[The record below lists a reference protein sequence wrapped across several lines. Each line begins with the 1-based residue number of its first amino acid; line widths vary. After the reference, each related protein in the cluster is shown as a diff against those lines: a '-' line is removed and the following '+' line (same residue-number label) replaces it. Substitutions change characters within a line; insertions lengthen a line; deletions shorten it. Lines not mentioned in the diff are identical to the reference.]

1 MTAARATLRA
11 VAEHA
16 GVSMAT
22 VSRVLA
28 DNYPVARTTRQRVL
42 RSVRAL
48 DYVANTHARAL
59 RGRRTGSVAF
69 VLNDVRGPS
78 FAQVAHGV
86 EEETARA
93 GLLSLICT
101 THGDPEREL
110 AAVRLMR
117 EQGANAVI
125 LIGGVVDD
133 AEYRAQTARIA
144 HALDASG
151 SRLVL
156 CGRPPLG
163 PDVPTTVVEY
173 ANEPGAFAI
182 TSRLLAEGH
191 RRVLFLGD
199 RPDRSTTVAGRLAGY
214 RRALATTGVPAP
226 PELVVACPF
235 LREDA
240 HAALT
245 ERLGRGRDFTAVF
258 AATDEVAAGALGAL
272 QDAGLDVPGDVSL
285 VGYDDVAPAAD
296 LRPRLTTVRVPY
308 PEMGRMAVRLALS
321 PDGRP
326 APAGRRVLL
335 DTHVVIRESTA
346 RCGAR

>member
-1 MTAARATLRA
+1 MAA
-11 VAEHA
+11 HA

-28 DNYPVARTTRQRVL
+28 DNYPVAPATRQRVL
-42 RSVRAL
+42 RAVREL

-78 FAQVAHGV
+78 FAEVAHGI

-101 THGDPEREL
+101 THGDAEREL

-117 EQGANAVI
+117 EQGASAVI
-125 LIGGVVDD
+125 LIGGVVDN
-133 AEYRAQTARIA
+133 AQYRAQMARIA

-156 CGRPPLG
+156 CGRPPLDPG
-163 PDVPTTVVEY
+163 APTTVVEY
-173 ANEPGAFAI
+173 DNESGAFAV
-182 TSRLLAEGH
+182 TSRLLAGGH

-199 RPDRSTTVAGRLAGY
+199 RPDGSTTVTGRLAGY
-214 RRALATTGVPAP
+214 RRALATMGLPAA
-226 PELVVACPF
+226 PELVVPCPF
-235 LREDA
+235 RREDA
-240 HAALT
+240 HAALR
-245 ERLGRGRDFTAVF
+245 ERLGRARDFTAVF

-272 QDAGLDVPGDVSL
+272 RDAGLDVPRDVSL
-285 VGYDDVAPAAD
+285 VGYDDVAPATD
-296 LRPRLTTVRVPY
+296 LRPRLTTVHVPY
-308 PEMGRMAVRLALS
+308 AEMGRTAVRLALA

-326 APAGRRVLL
+326 APPGRHALL
-335 DTHVVIRESTA
+335 GTHVVVRESTA
-346 RCGAR
+346 PPR

>member
-1 MTAARATLRA
+1 M
-11 VAEHA
+11 AEHA

-28 DNYPVARTTRQRVL
+28 DNYPVAPGTRRRVL
-42 RSVRAL
+42 RAVREL

-78 FAQVAHGV
+78 FAQVAHGI

-101 THGDPEREL
+101 THGDAEREL
-110 AAVRLMR
+110 AVVRLMR

-125 LIGGVVDD
+125 LIGGVVDN
-133 AEYRAQTARIA
+133 AEYRRQMTTIA

-156 CGRPPLG
+156 CGRPPLAPG
-163 PDVPTTVVEY
+163 TPTTVVEY
-173 ANEPGAFAI
+173 DNEPGAFAI

-191 RRVLFLGD
+191 RRVLFLGARAD
-199 RPDRSTTVAGRLAGY
+199 GSTTAAGRLAGY
-214 RRALATTGVPAP
+214 RRALTSMGVPAS
-226 PELVVACPF
+226 PELVVECPF
-235 LREDA
+235 ARAEA
-240 HAALT
+240 QAALRA
-245 ERLGRGRDFTAVF
+245 RLARGPDFTAVF

-272 QDAGLDVPGDVSL
+272 QDAGLAVPRDVSL
-285 VGYDDVAPAAD
+285 VGYDDVAPATD
-296 LRPRLTTVRVPY
+296 LHPRLTTVHVPY
-308 PEMGRMAVRLALS
+308 AEMGRTAVTLALG
-321 PDGRP
+321 PDGGPPPEPRH
-326 APAGRRVLL
+326 ALL
-335 DTHVVIRESTA
+335 TTHVVIRDSTA
-346 RCGAR
+346 PPPR